1 MLDQI
6 VWLVF
11 YDQRPADYVLEHVA
25 STEEKARLWCEQHAQ
40 HPPTDLVTVAYYLDS
55 PTLNL
60 YGT

>member
-1 MLDQI
+1 MDQI

-25 STEEKARLWCEQHAQ
+25 STEEKARLWCERQTE
-40 HPPTDLVTVAYYLDS
+40 HPLADLVTVAHYLDS

-60 YGT
+60 YGN